1 MQQILI
7 FKMKRLFFVFAFIIP
22 IVIHAQTLKTDVLVI
37 GSGDAAYAA
46 SFQSFKSGVKTML
59 LTQKEQLDVKK
70 VSEGRP
76 KTVEAFYQRFL
87 KREIENAKSL
97 ETPKPKPDK
106 KKPVKVT
113 VDSTLLLN
121 VINST
126 PYTEI
131 KRSGSGWEVKLTK
144 DKSIKAKILVLAD
157 KPDQLLA
164 ALKITNL
171 NPAVSSQL
179 NYNENLYRTT
189 VASVSSKGANFLSLY
204 SLLIPNQENLLYISA
219 DQFEI
224 GPAAGAIAAY
234 AAFFDTK
241 TSLSNLKRIQG
252 ELLAYKHT
260 LMPFEDVKSIDS
272 NWLAI
277 QKIGITGIIKAE
289 IKQDKA
295 YFNPEKE
302 VTYDEIKQPI
312 KDYYYKAQIWFD
324 DHQNIPINLENTIAM
339 VCYVGNKSVEAIKTE
354 LQKKWN
360 KNYKFTSKYELKKV
374 LTRREFAV
382 IINEYLK
389 PFDDVNVDK
398 MGGVIR

>member
-1 MQQILI
+1 M
-7 FKMKRLFFVFAFIIP
+7 
-22 IVIHAQTLKTDVLVI
+22 VIHAQTLKTDVLVI
-37 GSGDAAYAA
+37 GSGDAAYSA
-46 SFQSFKSGVKTML
+46 SFQSFKSGVKTIL
-59 LTQKEQLDVKK
+59 LTQKEQLDLKK
-70 VSEGRP
+70 ISDSKP
-76 KTVEAFYQRFL
+76 KEVTLFYQSFL
-87 KREIENAKSL
+87 KREIENAKNL
-97 ETPKPKPDK
+97 DAPKPDK
-106 KKPVKVT
+106 KKPLKVT
-113 VDSTLLLN
+113 VDSTQLLN
-121 VINST
+121 VINGI

-144 DKSIKAKILVLAD
+144 DKSIRAKVLVMAD
-157 KPDQLLA
+157 NPEKLMT
-164 ALKITNL
+164 ALKITGL
-171 NPAVSSQL
+171 NPATSNQL
-179 NYNENLYRTT
+179 NYSENLYRTT
-189 VASVSSKGANFLSLY
+189 VASVLSKGANFLSLY
-204 SLLIPNQENLLYISA
+204 SLLIPSQENLLYISA

-277 QKIGITGIIKAE
+277 QKVGITGIIKAE

-295 YFNPEKE
+295 YFNPEKD
-302 VTYDEIKQPI
+302 VTHDEIKQPI

-324 DHQNIPINLENTIAM
+324 DHQHIPINLENTIAM

-398 MGGVIR
+398 TGRVIR

>member
-22 IVIHAQTLKTDVLVI
+22 MVIHAQTLKTDVLVI
-37 GSGDAAYAA
+37 GSGDAAYSA
-46 SFQSFKSGVKTML
+46 SFQSFKSGVKTIL
-59 LTQKEQLDVKK
+59 LTQKEQLDLKK
-70 VSEGRP
+70 ISDSKP
-76 KTVEAFYQRFL
+76 KEVTLFYQSFL
-87 KREIENAKSL
+87 KREIENAKNL
-97 ETPKPKPDK
+97 DAPKPDK
-106 KKPVKVT
+106 KKPLKVT
-113 VDSTLLLN
+113 VDSTQLLN
-121 VINST
+121 VINGI

-144 DKSIKAKILVLAD
+144 DKSIRAKVLVMAD
-157 KPDQLLA
+157 NPEKLMT
-164 ALKITNL
+164 ALKITGL
-171 NPAVSSQL
+171 NPATSNQL
-179 NYNENLYRTT
+179 NYSENLYRTT
-189 VASVSSKGANFLSLY
+189 VASVLSKGANFLSLY
-204 SLLIPNQENLLYISA
+204 SLLIPSQENLLYISA

-277 QKIGITGIIKAE
+277 QKVGITGIIKAE

-295 YFNPEKE
+295 YFNPEKD
-302 VTYDEIKQPI
+302 VTHDEIKQPI

-324 DHQNIPINLENTIAM
+324 DHQHIPINLENTIAM

-398 MGGVIR
+398 TGRVIR

>member
-1 MQQILI
+1 
-7 FKMKRLFFVFAFIIP
+7 MKRLFFVFAFIIP

-37 GSGDAAYAA
+37 GCGDAAYTA
-46 SFQSFKSGVKTML
+46 SFQSFRSGVKTIL
-59 LTQKEQLDVKK
+59 LTQKEQLDLKK
-70 VSEGRP
+70 ISESKP
-76 KTVEAFYQRFL
+76 KEVTVFYQNFL
-87 KREIENAKSL
+87 KREIENAKNL
-97 ETPKPKPDK
+97 DAPKAKPDK
-106 KKPVKVT
+106 KKPTKVL
-113 VDSTLLLN
+113 VDSTQLLN
-121 VINST
+121 VINNT

-144 DKSIKAKILVLAD
+144 DKSIKAKILLLAD
-157 KPDQLLA
+157 NLEKLMA
-164 ALKITNL
+164 ALKVTSL
-171 NPAVSSQL
+171 NPAASTPL
-179 NYNENLYRTT
+179 NYSENLYRTA

-204 SLLIPNQENLLYISA
+204 NLLIPDQENLLYIPA
-219 DQFEI
+219 GQFEI
-224 GPAAGAIAAY
+224 GPAAGATAAY

-252 ELLAYKHT
+252 ELLSYKHA
-260 LMPFEDVKSIDS
+260 LMPFEDVKVIDS

-277 QKIGITGIIKAE
+277 QKVGITGIIKAE
-289 IKQDKA
+289 IKQGKA

-339 VCYVGNKSVEAIKTE
+339 VCYVGNKSLEATKAE
-354 LQKKWN
+354 LQKKWT
-360 KNYKFTSKYELKKV
+360 KNYRFASKYDLKKV
-374 LTRREFAV
+374 LTRREFSA

-398 MGGVIR
+398 TGRIIR

>member
-1 MQQILI
+1 
-7 FKMKRLFFVFAFIIP
+7 MKRLFFVFAFIIP
-22 IVIHAQTLKTDVLVI
+22 VIIHAQTLKTDVLVI
-37 GSGDAAYAA
+37 GSGDAAYTA
-46 SFQSFKSGVKTML
+46 SFQSFKSGVKTIL
-59 LTQKEQLDVKK
+59 LTQKEQLNLKK
-70 VSEGRP
+70 VSEGKP
-76 KTVEAFYQRFL
+76 KTEVNFYQDFL

-97 ETPKPKPDK
+97 AAPKPKPDK
-106 KKPVKVT
+106 KKPTKVT

-121 VINST
+121 VINNT
-126 PYTEI
+126 PYIEI

-144 DKSIKAKILVLAD
+144 DTSIKAKVLIMAD
-157 KPDQLLA
+157 NPGKLMA

-171 NPAVSSQL
+171 NPAPSNQL
-179 NYNENLYRTT
+179 NYNETLYRTT
-189 VASVSSKGANFLSLY
+189 VASVSSKGADFLSLY
-204 SLLIPNQENLLYISA
+204 SLLIPNQENLLYIPA

-224 GPAAGAIAAY
+224 GPAAGATAAY
-234 AAFFDTK
+234 TAFFDTK

-252 ELLAYKHT
+252 ELLSYKHA
-260 LMPFEDVKSIDS
+260 LMPFEDVKVIDS

-277 QKIGITGIIKAE
+277 QKVGVTGILKAE
-289 IKQDKA
+289 IRQDKA

-354 LQKKWN
+354 LQKKWS
-360 KNYKFTSKYELKKV
+360 KNYKFTSKYDLKKV
-374 LTRREFAV
+374 LTRREFAI

-398 MGGVIR
+398 TGRVIR

>member
-1 MQQILI
+1 
-7 FKMKRLFFVFAFIIP
+7 MKRLFFVFAFIIP
-22 IVIHAQTLKTDVLVI
+22 VVIHAQTLKTDVLVI
-37 GSGDAAYAA
+37 GSGDAAYTA
-46 SFQSFKSGVKTML
+46 SFQSFKSGVKTIL
-59 LTQKEQLDVKK
+59 LTQKEQLDLKK
-70 VSEGRP
+70 VSEGKP
-76 KTVEAFYQRFL
+76 KTEVNFYQAFL

-97 ETPKPKPDK
+97 AAPKPKPDK
-106 KKPVKVT
+106 KKPTKVT

-121 VINST
+121 VINNT
-126 PYTEI
+126 PYIEI

-144 DKSIKAKILVLAD
+144 DTSIKAKVLIMAD
-157 KPDQLLA
+157 NPGKLMA

-171 NPAVSSQL
+171 NPAPSNQL
-179 NYNENLYRTT
+179 NYNETLYRTT
-189 VASVSSKGANFLSLY
+189 IASVSSKGADFLSLY
-204 SLLIPNQENLLYISA
+204 SLLIPNQENLLYIPA

-224 GPAAGAIAAY
+224 GPAAGATAAY

-252 ELLAYKHT
+252 ELLSYKHS
-260 LMPFEDVKSIDS
+260 LMPFEDVKVIDS

-277 QKIGITGIIKAE
+277 QKVGVTGILKAE
-289 IKQDKA
+289 IRQDKA

-354 LQKKWN
+354 LQKKWS
-360 KNYKFTSKYELKKV
+360 KNYKFTSKYDLKKV
-374 LTRREFAV
+374 LTRREFAI

-398 MGGVIR
+398 TGRVIR